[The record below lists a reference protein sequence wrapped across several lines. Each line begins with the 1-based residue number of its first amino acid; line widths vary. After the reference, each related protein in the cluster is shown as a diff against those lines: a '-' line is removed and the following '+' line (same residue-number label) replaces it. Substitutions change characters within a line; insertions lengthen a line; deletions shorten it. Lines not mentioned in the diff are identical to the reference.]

1 MAAVVWAQRARVCW
15 VNCWPCAVETRTEP
29 IPLPNILYAFK
40 ALKDNGL
47 KPGHG
52 PRGFGVIGCFVY
64 VFLFYV

>member
-1 MAAVVWAQRARVCW
+1 
-15 VNCWPCAVETRTEP
+15 VETRTEP